1 MDGWDAWR
9 TVAIGGNEAASVA
22 GRLNGVVAVSRFVH
36 WHVTGGAPRTPG
48 SSARAAGPRA

>member
-36 WHVTGGAPRTPG
+36 WHVTGEHEAGGTRPHRDT
-48 SSARAAGPRA
+48 AA